1 MEHEKSIKLK
11 RQRDLTSFDLSELR
25 EPWEAYCKT
34 NGISSGDALRE
45 AIRKLTATTGD
56 VSSLPAQRTEGGA
69 LSAMQTFT
77 MREKSEK
84 RRVQLALRLSESER
98 FAISERAKAD
108 GFKHSQQ
115 WIIAL
120 IRARLTDE
128 PQFGAKE
135 VEALG
140 ESNHQLL
147 AIGRNL
153 NQIAHALN
161 ASRGNSTVQYDAEL
175 VDALATAIKLHVK
188 KVGDALR
195 ASIYRWTLE

>member
-1 MEHEKSIKLK
+1 
-11 RQRDLTSFDLSELR
+11 
-25 EPWEAYCKT
+25 
-34 NGISSGDALRE
+34 
-45 AIRKLTATTGD
+45 
-56 VSSLPAQRTEGGA
+56 
-69 LSAMQTFT
+69 
-77 MREKSEK
+77 
-84 RRVQLALRLSESER
+84 LRLSESER

-120 IRARLTDE
+120 RRARLTDE

-140 ESNHQLL
+140 ESNRQLL

-175 VDALATAIKLHVK
+175 VDALATAVKLHVK